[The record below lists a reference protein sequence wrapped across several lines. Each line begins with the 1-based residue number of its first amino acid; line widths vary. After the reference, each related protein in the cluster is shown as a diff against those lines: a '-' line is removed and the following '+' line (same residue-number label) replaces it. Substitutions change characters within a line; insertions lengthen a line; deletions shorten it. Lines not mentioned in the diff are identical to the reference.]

1 MNYIM
6 KNIPPGFKTWR
17 LDKIFA
23 VMKSL
28 ILFLLFLSFFSF
40 TSVSYSQKT
49 KISLNV
55 KDKTIREVISII
67 EQKTDFYFT
76 YNPQEINVI
85 KKISLDA
92 KDENVPYIL
101 NTIFDENSIGYTIDG
116 KHIVL
121 YKEGNKEVTDTQ
133 IINQSRKITG
143 TVIDEKEEPL
153 IGVTVKIKGTQ
164 IGTITDI
171 NGHFEISINNSKDIL
186 EFSYIGYISQEQTV
200 GTKDAL
206 QIVLQEDLKL
216 LDEVVVVGYS
226 TQKRANLT
234 GAVATVSG
242 EVMQAKPVN
251 NPLSALQGEIPG
263 MLITR
268 YGGEPGNESFT
279 MKVRGLSST
288 NDDDG
293 KIGPLVIIDGI
304 AGDINLLGPD
314 DIESISILKDA
325 QASIYGARA
334 SGGVFLVTTKSGK
347 RGKPR
352 INYNGNFAV
361 TKSAGMMKSPTT
373 YEMAIMDNE
382 ANIHNGVTPMY
393 TEDYL
398 NRILKNDPNPI
409 PHPLYGGWMLFFTNT
424 DWMKELLGN
433 GFQQKHN
440 LSVSGGGENSNY
452 YLSAGYID
460 QRGVVRYAD
469 DNNKRYNLR
478 LNYDYF
484 FFNRVKLEAKVS
496 FESQIRS
503 SIGGVGD
510 WVIGEGIFDM
520 SNHPVYTPSGNYFT
534 QGGWSNSVALA
545 KEKAVSKYKT
555 NQLNTNFRLITDVFD
570 GFKLILQAG
579 IIQTSMNSKD
589 PAKSVPLYTW
599 DDQIAYYDVNPDEA
613 NLTQTNAE
621 TQYRN
626 YTAYFQYNKNFGS
639 KHTIDVM
646 GGAAHEENNYDTF
659 SAWRDGFKNDI
670 WDMELG
676 NTNNMRN
683 SGGGSHWS
691 INSFF
696 GRFGYVYDE
705 KYLFETNL
713 RYDGSSRFSGAD
725 KRWGFF
731 PGVSAGW
738 RISKEGFMKS
748 VEFVNEL
755 KLRASYGETG
765 NQEGIGLYDFIQK
778 LTPRKGGWGDILI
791 YPFGAGTRTQSLRL
805 DGMVARERSWET
817 IINQNIGLDATILR
831 NRLDISFDYFW
842 KRNKDMLIPVTYP
855 SLMGA
860 TAPSSN
866 SGELKTW
873 GFEASIGW
881 RDKAGPVEY
890 FAKVVVSDA
899 HNKVTNYGGLDTYV
913 LGHNRIREGYPVN
926 SYFAYEFDG
935 LIRNQAEL
943 DEYKKL
949 EGVPSNIGI
958 GDARFKDL
966 NGDGK
971 ISTYGTNDDGDVKYV
986 GNMTPRYNYG
996 ITIGASLKGFDFS
1009 AFFQGVGK
1017 RTLFRTG
1024 EYSMPWSDWWRQP
1037 PQFYYQQTWNEDRP
1051 DAYYPRLSHGDIRY
1065 WNYQQSTLQK
1075 VDASYIRLKNL
1086 QIGYTIPSELT
1097 KKIAISKARVY
1108 FSGQDLW
1115 EHHNVKGGWDPESAD
1130 WGGNYPFQRYY
1141 SFGIDITF

>member
-6 KNIPPGFKTWR
+6 KNIPPDVKTWW
-17 LDKIFA
+17 LHKIFA
-23 VMKSL
+23 AMKSFV
-28 ILFLLFLSFFSF
+28 LFILFLSFLSF
-40 TSVSYSQKT
+40 NSATYSQKS

-55 KDKTIREVISII
+55 KDKSMKEVISII
-67 EQKTDFYFT
+67 EQRTDFYFT
-76 YNPQEINVI
+76 YNPQEINVT
-85 KKISLDA
+85 KKISIEA
-92 KDENVPYIL
+92 KDENVPQVL
-101 NTIFDENSIGYTIDG
+101 NTIFDGSSIGYTIDG

-121 YKEGNKEVTDTQ
+121 YKETDKNQTAENQAARQ
-133 IINQSRKITG
+133 IRKITG
-143 TVIDEKEEPL
+143 TIQDEKGEPL
-153 IGVTVKIKGTQ
+153 IGVTVKVKGTQ
-164 IGTITDI
+164 IGTITDV
-171 NGHFEISINNSKDIL
+171 NGSFEIDVRSSKDIL
-186 EFSYIGYISQEQTV
+186 EISYIGYIPQEQTV
-200 GTKDAL
+200 GNKESF
-206 QIVLQEDLKL
+206 QIVLREDQKL

-234 GAVATVSG
+234 GAVGTISG

-263 MLITR
+263 MAIQR
-268 YGGEPGNESFT
+268 YSGEPGNETFNL
-279 MKVRGLSST
+279 KVRGIST
-288 NDDDG
+288 TNGDS
-293 KIGPLVIIDGI
+293 GPLVIIDGV

-314 DIESISILKDA
+314 DIESISVLKDA

-347 RGKPR
+347 RGKPK
-352 INYNGNFAV
+352 INYSGNFAV

-398 NRILKNDPNPI
+398 NRILNNDPNPV
-409 PHPLYGGWMLFFTNT
+409 PHPLYGGWMLFFTST

-460 QRGVVRYAD
+460 QRGVIRYAN

-484 FFNRVKLEAKVS
+484 FFNRVKLETKVS
-496 FESQIRS
+496 FESQDRS
-503 SIGGVGD
+503 SIGGVGN
-510 WVIGEGIFDM
+510 WIIGEGIFDM
-520 SNHPVYTPSGNYFT
+520 PNHPVYTPSGNFFA
-534 QGGWSNSVALA
+534 QGGWSNAVAIA
-545 KEKAVSKYKT
+545 KGKATSDYKT
-555 NQLNTNFRLITDVFD
+555 NQLNTNFRLVTDVFD

-599 DDQIAYYDVNPDEA
+599 DDQIAYYDVSPSEA

-626 YTAYFQYNKNFGS
+626 YTAYFQYNKSLGG
-639 KHTIDVM
+639 KHVIDAM
-646 GGAAHEENNYDTF
+646 GGTAHEENDYETF
-659 SAWRDGFKNDI
+659 SAWRKGFTNDI
-670 WDMELG
+670 WDLELG
-676 NTNNMRN
+676 DTNSMRN

-696 GRFGYVYDE
+696 GRAGYIYDE

-738 RISKEGFMKS
+738 RISKEKFMKP
-748 VEFVNEL
+748 VEFINEL

-778 LTPRKGGWGDILI
+778 LIPRKDANGNILI
-791 YPFGAGTRTQSLRL
+791 YPFGAGTRTQSMQL
-805 DGMVARERSWET
+805 DGMVAGTRRWET
-817 IINQNIGLDATILR
+817 IINQNIGLDATILK
-831 NRLDISFDYFW
+831 NRLNVSFDYFW

-855 SLMGA
+855 SLLGA

-873 GFEASIGW
+873 GFEATIGW
-881 RDKAGPVEY
+881 KDKVGPVDY
-890 FAKVVVSDA
+890 FAKLVISDA
-899 HNKVTNYGGLDTYV
+899 QNKVTNYGGLDTYV
-913 LGHNRIREGYPVN
+913 LGYNEIREGYPVG

-935 LIRNQAEL
+935 LIRNQTEL

-958 GDARFKDL
+958 GDAKFKDL

-986 GNMTPRYNYG
+986 GSMTPRYNYG
-996 ITIGASLKGFDFS
+996 ITVGASVKGFDFS
-1009 AFFQGVGK
+1009 VFFQGVGE

-1024 EYSMPWSDWWRQP
+1024 DYAMPWSDWWRQP
-1037 PQFYYQQTWNEDRP
+1037 PQFYYLQTWNEDRQ

-1075 VDASYIRLKNL
+1075 IDASYIRLKNL
-1086 QIGYTIPSELT
+1086 QIGYTIPSVLT
-1097 KKIAISKARVY
+1097 SKIAVSKARVY
-1108 FSGQDLW
+1108 FSGQDIW
-1115 EHHNVKGGWDPESAD
+1115 EHHNVKGGWDPESAA

-1141 SFGIDITF
+1141 SFGVDITF